1 MEQGPETLCIIY
13 TGQRGRWPRGGGVL
27 QLRVA
32 RKLRNYVSSPQ
43 ELMAI
48 TTATSASATRL
59 LQHHLDCF
67 ELLRCLEFRTV

>member
-1 MEQGPETLCIIY
+1 MEQGPETSCIIY
-13 TGQRGRWPRGGGVL
+13 TRQRGRWPREGGVL

-43 ELMAI
+43 ELMAT

-59 LQHHLDCF
+59 L
-67 ELLRCLEFRTV
+67 